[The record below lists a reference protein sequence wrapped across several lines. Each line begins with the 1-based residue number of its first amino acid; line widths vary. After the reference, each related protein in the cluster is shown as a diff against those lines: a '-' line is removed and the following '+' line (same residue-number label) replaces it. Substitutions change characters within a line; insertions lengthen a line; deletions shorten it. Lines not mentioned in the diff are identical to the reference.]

1 MRKLLDI
8 GRKYPE
14 ITGPISDAFAADL
27 KKAIGSTDYSVLVL
41 DLRGTK
47 TISSMAM
54 GAMFSV
60 YQELK
65 HEGRELE
72 VINASE
78 KVSHLLRMVNMGD
91 ILS

>member
-1 MRKLLDI
+1 MRLLLDV
-8 GRKYPE
+8 GKKYPE
-14 ITGPISDAFAADL
+14 ITGPISDEFAAEL
-27 KKAIGSTDYSVLVL
+27 KKAVGSGEYSVLVL

-54 GAMFSV
+54 GAIFSV

-65 HEGRELE
+65 HEGRDLE

-78 KVSHLLRMVNMGD
+78 KVSHLLRMVNMGN